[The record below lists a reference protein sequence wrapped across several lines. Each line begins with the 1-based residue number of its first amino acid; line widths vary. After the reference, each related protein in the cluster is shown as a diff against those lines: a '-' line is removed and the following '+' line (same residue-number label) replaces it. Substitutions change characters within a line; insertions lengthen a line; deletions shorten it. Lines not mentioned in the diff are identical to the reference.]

1 MFNSQRTNL
10 TRLGTDRLT
19 FLIKPTNPQQMHGL
33 RARFQE
39 GRNFSMQINPL
50 ALTGQGCE
58 MGLDGMRFAVV
69 IHR

>member
-19 FLIKPTNPQQMHGL
+19 FLIKPTNPQQMHDL

-39 GRNFSMQINPL
+39 GRNFSMQIYPL
-50 ALTGQGCE
+50 FLTGQRSK
-58 MGLDGMRFAVV
+58 MGLHWMGFAVV